1 MGVYAMR
8 DLRSHRPAKVRLCK
22 LPLCGGS
29 LTTARSGRRPVL
41 ERENSVECIGPLPIP
56 AALHITPKVP
66 LYIRNRSAAGH
77 PIHHLFHPHPQAI
90 RRPAS

>member
-1 MGVYAMR
+1 MSVYAMR

-41 ERENSVECIGPLPIP
+41 VLGEREQC
-56 AALHITPKVP
+56 
-66 LYIRNRSAAGH
+66 
-77 PIHHLFHPHPQAI
+77 
-90 RRPAS
+90 